1 MKIEFAFRP
10 AKFSIRRYLNPLTGA
25 DNESE

>member
-10 AKFSIRRYLNPLTGA
+10 AKFSIRRYLNLLTG
-25 DNESE
+25 DGNESK